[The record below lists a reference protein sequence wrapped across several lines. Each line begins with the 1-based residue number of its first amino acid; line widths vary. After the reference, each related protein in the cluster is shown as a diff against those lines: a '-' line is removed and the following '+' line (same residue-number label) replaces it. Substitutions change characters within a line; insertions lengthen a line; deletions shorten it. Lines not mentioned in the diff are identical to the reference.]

1 MKGFV
6 IIMNPFEVIAGV
18 LMLLASVMLI
28 FIVLSQESK
37 GQGLSGVITGT
48 EMMSNESRA
57 RSKEA
62 RMSRATKVVAIVFF
76 ALTIATNV
84 ISLLVK

>member
-1 MKGFV
+1 MSV
-6 IIMNPFEVIAGV
+6 LEIVAGV
-18 LMLLASVMLI
+18 LVILSSVVII

-37 GQGLSGVITGT
+37 GQGLSSVITGT

-62 RMSRATKVVAIVFF
+62 RQARATKFAAIVFF
-76 ALTIATNV
+76 ALI
-84 ISLLVK
+84 LLVNVFSVLTH